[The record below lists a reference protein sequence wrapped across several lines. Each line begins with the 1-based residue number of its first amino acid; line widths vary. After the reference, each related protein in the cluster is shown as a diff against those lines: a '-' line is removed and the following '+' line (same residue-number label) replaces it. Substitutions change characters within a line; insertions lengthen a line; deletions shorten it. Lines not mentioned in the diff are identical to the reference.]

1 MILVLLDFITDIL
14 VNLIVVNKTFILT
27 DADLFYNLIT
37 DWSVSTATSVT
48 SLRVLTGGLFQNGGK
63 ANILEGNTNI
73 PIKCI
78 FIHHAQVKPSHIYG
92 KIRIFF
98 TESSD

>member
-63 ANILEGNTNI
+63 ANI
-73 PIKCI
+73 
-78 FIHHAQVKPSHIYG
+78 
-92 KIRIFF
+92 
-98 TESSD
+98 